1 VSVPIEDYAIIGNC
15 QSIALVSRD
24 ASIDWMGLPR
34 FDSEACF
41 AALLGTQKNGRW
53 RIAPIHGAAEI
64 HRRYQRGTLVLETE
78 FVTATGRVVITD
90 CMSRREGISDV
101 FRVVRGIAGRMTL
114 RMELVVRFG
123 YGSLLPW
130 VTRLE
135 DGRLRIVAGPDQLLL
150 DTPVETHGENFATI
164 AEFDINAGETIP
176 FTLSWRL
183 SHLPMPERID
193 AAATTERVSQGWRDW
208 SARCKGDDEL
218 SDIVRRSF
226 ITLKALT
233 HHETGGIVAA
243 GTTSLPEALGGP
255 RNWDYRYCWLRDSTF
270 TLYALMTGGFTEE
283 ADAWREWLLR
293 AVAGAPEQMQIM
305 YGVGGERRLTEF
317 TVDWLPGYAESKPV
331 RIGNAAHEQIQLD
344 VYGEVLDA
352 FYQARRLGIP
362 SSTAGWAMETTL
374 IRHLAEI
381 WQQPDEGIWEVRGG
395 RRHFIHSKVM
405 VWVAFDRAVR
415 SIEEFDLPGPIEEWR
430 KLRDRIHDD
439 ICSKGFNTELN
450 SFTQYYGASE
460 PDASLLLIPL
470 VGFLPA
476 DDPRMRGTI
485 VLIERTLLQDGFVR
499 RYNPDRTSDGLPGTE
514 GVFLACSFWL
524 VDNYVLQGR
533 IAEAQA
539 LFDRLLAL
547 RNDVGLLSE
556 EFDPKSKHQLG
567 NFPQAFSHVA
577 LINSAHN
584 LMTANGPARHRADDP
599 D

>member
-1 VSVPIEDYAIIGNC
+1 MSIPIEDYAIIGNC

-41 AALLGTQKNGRW
+41 AALLGTRKQGRW
-53 RIAPIHGAAEI
+53 RIAPTDGGAEI
-64 HRRYQRGTLVLETE
+64 HRRYRHGTLVLETE
-78 FVTATGRVVITD
+78 FTTATGCVVITD

-101 FRVVRGIAGRMTL
+101 FRVVRGITGKVTL
-114 RMELVVRFG
+114 RMELVIRFG

-150 DTPVETHGENFATI
+150 DSPVETHGEDFTTI
-164 AEFDINAGETIP
+164 AEFDIKAGDTMP

-193 AAATTERVSQGWRDW
+193 AVSTIDEVTTAWRGW
-208 SARCKGDDEL
+208 SARCTGDDEL
-218 SDIVRRSF
+218 ADIIRRSF

-243 GTTSLPEALGGP
+243 GTTSLPESIGGS

-283 ADAWREWLLR
+283 AEAWREWLLR

-317 TVDWLPGYAESKPV
+317 TVDWLPGYADSKPV
-331 RIGNAAHEQIQLD
+331 RIGNAAHEQMQLD

-352 FYQARRLGIP
+352 FYQARRLGIA
-362 SSTAGWAMETTL
+362 SSEAGWAMETTL
-374 IRHLAEI
+374 IKHVAEI
-381 WQQPDEGIWEVRGG
+381 WQEPDEGIWEVRGG

-415 SIEEFDLPGPIEEWR
+415 SIEEFGLPGPLEQWR
-430 KLRDRIHDD
+430 KLRDTIHAD
-439 ICSKGFNTELN
+439 ICGKGFNRDLN

-476 DDPRMRGTI
+476 EDPRMHGTI
-485 VLIERTLLQDGFVR
+485 ALIERTLLENGFVR
-499 RYNPDRTSDGLPGTE
+499 RYNPARASDGLPGSE

-533 IAEAQA
+533 IDEAQT

-547 RNDVGLLSE
+547 CNDVGLLSE
-556 EFDPKSKHQLG
+556 EYDPKTNHQLG

-584 LMTANGPARHRADDP
+584 LMTVNGPARHRAE
-599 D
+599 

>member
-1 VSVPIEDYAIIGNC
+1 VSIPIEDYAIIGNC

-41 AALLGTQKNGRW
+41 AALLGSRKHGRW
-53 RIAPIHGAAEI
+53 RIAPTDGAAQI
-64 HRRYQRGTLVLETE
+64 HRRYRHGTLVLETE
-78 FVTATGRVVITD
+78 FTTATGRVVITD

-101 FRVVRGIAGRMTL
+101 FRVIRGITGQMTL
-114 RMELVVRFG
+114 RTELVVRFG

-130 VTRLE
+130 VTRLD
-135 DGRLRIVAGPDQLLL
+135 DGRLRIVAGPDQLLF
-150 DTPVETHGENFATI
+150 DTPVETHGEDFATV
-164 AEFDINAGETIP
+164 ASFDIKAGETLP

-193 AAATTERVSQGWRDW
+193 AVATTERVSEGWREW

-218 SDIVRRSF
+218 SDVVRRSF

-243 GTTSLPEALGGP
+243 GTTSLPEAIGGP

-283 ADAWREWLLR
+283 AEAWREWLLR

-317 TVDWLPGYAESKPV
+317 TVDWLPGYADSKPV

-362 SSTAGWAMETTL
+362 SSEAGWAMETTL
-374 IRHLAEI
+374 IEHLAEI
-381 WQQPDEGIWEVRGG
+381 WQEPDEGIWEVRGG

-415 SIEEFDLPGPIEEWR
+415 SIEEFGLPGPLEQWR
-430 KLRDRIHDD
+430 KLRESIHVD
-439 ICSKGFNTELN
+439 ICSKGFNKALN

-476 DDPRMRGTI
+476 EDPRMRGTI
-485 VLIERTLLQDGFVR
+485 ALIERTLLQDGFVR
-499 RYNPDRTSDGLPGTE
+499 RYNPDRASDGLPGTE

-533 IAEAQA
+533 IEEAQA

-556 EFDPKSKHQLG
+556 EYDPKAKHQLG

-584 LMTANGPARHRADDP
+584 LMTVNGPARHRADDP

>member
-1 VSVPIEDYAIIGNC
+1 VSIPIEDYAIIGNC

-41 AALLGTQKNGRW
+41 AALLGTRKQGRW
-53 RIAPIHGAAEI
+53 RIAPTDGGAEI
-64 HRRYQRGTLVLETE
+64 HRRYRHGTLVLETE
-78 FVTATGRVVITD
+78 FTTATGCVVITD

-101 FRVVRGIAGRMTL
+101 FRVVRGITGKVTL
-114 RMELVVRFG
+114 RMELVIRFG

-150 DTPVETHGENFATI
+150 DSPVETHGEDFTTI
-164 AEFDINAGETIP
+164 AEFDIKAGDTMP

-193 AAATTERVSQGWRDW
+193 AVSTIDEVTTAWRGW
-208 SARCKGDDEL
+208 SARCTGDDEL
-218 SDIVRRSF
+218 ADIIRRSF

-243 GTTSLPEALGGP
+243 GTTSLPESIGGS

-283 ADAWREWLLR
+283 AEAWREWLLR

-317 TVDWLPGYAESKPV
+317 TVDWLPGYADSKPV
-331 RIGNAAHEQIQLD
+331 RIGNAAHEQMQLD

-352 FYQARRLGIP
+352 FYQARRLGIA
-362 SSTAGWAMETTL
+362 SSEAGWAMETTL
-374 IRHLAEI
+374 IKHVAEI
-381 WQQPDEGIWEVRGG
+381 WQEPDEGIWEVRGG

-415 SIEEFDLPGPIEEWR
+415 SIEEFGLPGPLEQWR
-430 KLRDRIHDD
+430 KLRDTIHAD
-439 ICSKGFNTELN
+439 ICGKGFNRDLN

-476 DDPRMRGTI
+476 EDPRMHGTI
-485 VLIERTLLQDGFVR
+485 ALIERTLLENGFVR
-499 RYNPDRTSDGLPGTE
+499 RYNPARASDGLPGSE

-533 IAEAQA
+533 IDEAQT

-547 RNDVGLLSE
+547 CNDVGLLSE
-556 EFDPKSKHQLG
+556 EYDPKTNHQLG

-584 LMTANGPARHRADDP
+584 LMTVNGPARHRAE
-599 D
+599 

>member
-1 VSVPIEDYAIIGNC
+1 VSIPIEDYAIIGNC

-41 AALLGTQKNGRW
+41 AALLGTPKQGRW
-53 RIAPIHGAAEI
+53 RIAPTDGAAQI
-64 HRRYQRGTLVLETE
+64 HRRYRRGTLVLETE

-101 FRVVRGIAGRMTL
+101 FRVIRSIAGRMTL
-114 RMELVVRFG
+114 TMELVVRFG

-150 DTPVETHGENFATI
+150 DTPVETHGEDFATI
-164 AEFDINAGETIP
+164 AEFDIHAGETMP

-193 AAATTERVSQGWRDW
+193 AVTTIERVSEGWRDW

-243 GTTSLPEALGGP
+243 GTTSLPEAIGGP

-283 ADAWREWLLR
+283 AAAWREWLLR
-293 AVAGAPEQMQIM
+293 AVAGAPAQMQIM

-317 TVDWLPGYAESKPV
+317 TVDWLPGYADSKPV
-331 RIGNAAHEQIQLD
+331 RVGNAAHEQIQLD

-362 SSTAGWAMETTL
+362 SSEAGWAMETTL
-374 IRHLAEI
+374 IEHLAEI
-381 WQQPDEGIWEVRGG
+381 WQEPDEGIWEVRGG

-415 SIEEFDLPGPIEEWR
+415 SIEEFGLPGPLEEWR
-430 KLRDRIHDD
+430 TLRDTIHAD
-439 ICSKGFNTELN
+439 ICSKGFNTALN

-476 DDPRMRGTI
+476 EDPRMRGTI
-485 VLIERTLLQDGFVR
+485 AFIERTLLQDGFVR
-499 RYNPDRTSDGLPGTE
+499 RYNPDRASDGLPGTE

-533 IAEAQA
+533 IEEAQA

-556 EFDPKSKHQLG
+556 EYDPKAKHQLG

-584 LMTANGPARHRADDP
+584 LMTVNGPARHRADDP
-599 D
+599 S

>member
-1 VSVPIEDYAIIGNC
+1 MSVPIEDYAIIGNC